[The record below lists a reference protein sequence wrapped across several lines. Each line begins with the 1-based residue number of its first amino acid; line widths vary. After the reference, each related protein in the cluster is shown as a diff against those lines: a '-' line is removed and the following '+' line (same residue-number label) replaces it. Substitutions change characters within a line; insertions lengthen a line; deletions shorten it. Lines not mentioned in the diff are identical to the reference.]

1 MYQDHIPTE
10 DLPRKY
16 IDVIQAA
23 QQLGVQYLWIDS
35 LCIIHDDLA
44 DWEFES
50 SQMRKVYQHG
60 YCNPSAASSTS
71 SNDGLFYKRDAT
83 WVRPHVIV
91 PGNNSE
97 PIVATQVM
105 DMEWYSRLD
114 EEPLYGRAWVCQER
128 LLATRNISFAR
139 HLGEVD
145 AQVKNVRNGTLDGQ
159 LFSLRALG
167 EHQSP
172 HDAWKTVVEYYSGCD
187 LKYPTDKLVAIIG
200 RGSCL
205 TWQRPKHLPS
215 PRARNTEYIA
225 PSWSWVSTN
234 TQVNYGH
241 SCHEYHT
248 LADCE
253 EVGTVP
259 YGNDPFGRVQSGRL
273 RLRCDAIPFQL
284 ESALGTFVQEGFR
297 SVFVAC
303 VLDDNTTYAGDQNVY
318 QVVAGSRYYAVPLL
332 SYHQPYENT
341 PCLILEPLM
350 PAWGLY
356 RRVGLY
362 HLHPSYEPEV
372 SSHRDN
378 NHKEVAGDMPAICKE
393 GLSLGVSLEHCRV
406 LARMIRA
413 SQEADVPASERAA
426 DGRCLI
432 NII

>member
-105 DMEWYSRLD
+105 DMECSW
-114 EEPLYGRAWVCQER
+114 PLSGVARVFHER
-128 LLATRNISFAR
+128 IKSTYLAGIWS
-139 HLGEVD
+139 
-145 AQVKNVRNGTLDGQ
+145 
-159 LFSLRALG
+159 
-167 EHQSP
+167 
-172 HDAWKTVVEYYSGCD
+172 
-187 LKYPTDKLVAIIG
+187 DKLLLG
-200 RGSCL
+200 L